1 MTFDTQLMTEMA
13 QSLYLEFVSIDETDD
28 ETIYI
33 KFSNGRCIKVSDIC
47 DYRFISPGTVMK
59 VIFDRFGMYRVID
72 TSGDDLLIFQ
82 CGDRASYCIDG
93 VERFF
98 SSMSRLDIWR
108 HLKIFQRFVDDC
120 IVQVSGDF

>member
-13 QSLYLEFVSIDETDD
+13 QSLYLEFVSIDVKDD

-33 KFSNGRCIKVSDIC
+33 EFSNGRCIKVSDIC

-98 SSMSRLDIWR
+98 
-108 HLKIFQRFVDDC
+108 VNE
-120 IVQVSGDF
+120 

>member
-1 MTFDTQLMTEMA
+1 MTFDTQLMTDMA

-33 KFSNGRCIKVSDIC
+33 EFSNGRCIKVSDIC

-82 CGDRASYCIDG
+82 CRDRASYCIDG

-98 SSMSRLDIWR
+98 VNESFR
-108 HLKIFQRFVDDC
+108 HLETSEDLSAVRR
-120 IVQVSGDF
+120 